1 MEVNRCPHCMEELG
15 EINGNFC
22 PFCGFNAAQNPQPP
36 EALPRES
43 ILHGKY
49 LIGDVLGRGGF
60 GITYIGFDLS
70 LESKVAIKEY
80 YPSGSAMR
88 REGESALYWNSTC
101 ASQTNRRG
109 AYDDFLKEAR
119 KMARVDSIPSIVRVR
134 ETFLENETAYI
145 VMDYVEGETLKTR
158 LKRDGVLTYSACYA
172 MLRPMMEDLQ
182 KVHQLGIIHLDISP
196 DNIMIQKDGSV
207 KLLDLGAAKD
217 LNKKSNG
224 MSQLVTKNGFSPAE
238 QYMENGKIG
247 PWTDVYALCATIYYA
262 CYGKLVPQALERLDQ
277 DTLTFDLP
285 VKETIPQNVIETLKK
300 GLAIRAAERIQSV
313 EELMQQLDVSAS
325 KPDPKPQPDAKQG
338 MAKKPKKPNLA
349 VSVLKKVLLGFMI
362 LCTAFVLFLF
372 YAAYRGAQITAEE
385 NAASSASMAAAE
397 SAASLEV
404 SSEAPSESP
413 ASSEASSAQTAA
425 QYTAQYRVDE
435 AGGGSLSDGFVS
447 GVDTVFKQ
455 FTDPS
460 QVISVTATPAE
471 GYVFVK
477 WSDGITFRSRTD
489 TDFKQDLAVTAIFA
503 QASVQID
510 GKPDGSRVTVK
521 AALKGDYTNAKNL
534 RWYADGS
541 EVESAA
547 GKTSLTVNN
556 TETADKTIKVYAV
569 VVYNDCKITSNTLT
583 CKLAGKKQAAS
594 SSSSSTASASSSQA
608 KPAVQTVTNQSITVS
623 AGEKGTYTGQW
634 ADGKPSGQGKM
645 VVENGG
651 VYEGNWENGLRSGQG
666 TFTFANGAK
675 YEGNWKNDVRTGQG
689 KLTYTDGRVYE
700 GNWQNNN
707 RNGQGKLTWANG
719 AVYEG
724 NWANDKQNGQGK
736 CTYSNGDIYEGNWKD
751 AKRSGQGK
759 YTYSD
764 GTIYEG
770 NWKDGERSGQGKIVT
785 AKGNVYE
792 GNWENNKMN
801 GHGKYIW
808 ANGTV
813 YEGDFVDGKFNGQ
826 GTKTF
831 TDGTTQS
838 GTWKDDEFVG

>member
-1 MEVNRCPHCMEELG
+1 MTVNRCPHCMEELG
-15 EINGNFC
+15 ELNGNFC

-88 REGESALYWNSTC
+88 REGESSLYWNSTC
-101 ASQTNRRG
+101 ASQTSRQG

-182 KVHQLGIIHLDISP
+182 KVHQLGIIHRDISP

-217 LNKKSNG
+217 LSKKSDG
-224 MSQLVTKNGFSPAE
+224 QSQLVTKNGFSPAE
-238 QYMENGKIG
+238 QYMDSGKIG

-285 VKETIPQNVIETLKK
+285 AKEAIPQNVIETLKK

-313 EELMQQLDVSAS
+313 EELMQRLNVSAAR
-325 KPDPKPQPDAKQG
+325 PAPIPKPAAKQG
-338 MAKKPKKPNLA
+338 KPKKPNLA

-372 YAAYRGAQITAEE
+372 YAAYRGAQMTAAE

-413 ASSEASSAQTAA
+413 ASSEASSAQTAV

-435 AGGGSLSDGFVS
+435 AGGGSLSDGFAS
-447 GVDTVFKQ
+447 GADTVFKQ

-521 AALKGDYTNAKNL
+521 ASLKGDCINAKNL

-594 SSSSSTASASSSQA
+594 SSSSASSSSTASASSSQA

-645 VVENGG
+645 VLDKGG

-666 TFTFANGAK
+666 TFTFSNGAK

-689 KLTYTDGRVYE
+689 KLTYPDGSVYE
-700 GNWQNNN
+700 GNWQNN
-707 RNGQGKLTWANG
+707 
-719 AVYEG
+719 
-724 NWANDKQNGQGK
+724 KQNGQGK
-736 CTYSNGDIYEGNWKD
+736 MIYAGGSVYEGNWQNNKQNGQGVMTYSNGDK
-751 AKRSGQGK
+751 
-759 YTYSD
+759 
-764 GTIYEG
+764 
-770 NWKDGERSGQGKIVT
+770 
-785 AKGNVYE
+785 YE
-792 GNWENNKMN
+792 GNWENDKWN

-808 ANGTV
+808 KSGTV
-813 YEGDFVDGKFNGQ
+813 YEGDFADGKLNGQ
-826 GTKTF
+826 GTVTY
-831 TDGTTQS
+831 TDGTTKS
-838 GTWKDDEFVG
+838 GTWKDNEFVG

>member
-182 KVHQLGIIHLDISP
+182 KVHQLGIIHRDISP

-217 LNKKSNG
+217 LSKKSDG
-224 MSQLVTKNGFSPAE
+224 LSQLVTKNGFSPAE
-238 QYMENGKIG
+238 QYMDSGKIG

-285 VKETIPQNVIETLKK
+285 AKEAIPQNVIETLKK

-435 AGGGSLSDGFVS
+435 AGGGSLSDGPVS

-455 FTDPS
+455 FTNPS
-460 QVISVTATPAE
+460 QAITVTATPAE

-477 WSDGITFRSRTD
+477 WSDGITSRSRTD

-521 AALKGDYTNAKNL
+521 AALKGDYTSAKNL

-583 CKLAGKKQAAS
+583 CKLTGKKQAAS
-594 SSSSSTASASSSQA
+594 SSSSSSSSSTTPASSSQA

-623 AGEKGTYTGQW
+623 TGEKGTYTGQW

-645 VVENGG
+645 VLDKGG

-666 TFTFANGAK
+666 TFTFANGVK

-689 KLTYTDGRVYE
+689 KLIYTDGTVYE
-700 GNWQNNN
+700 GNWKNNK
-707 RNGQGKLTWANG
+707 RNGQGK
-719 AVYEG
+719 
-724 NWANDKQNGQGK
+724 
-736 CTYSNGDIYEGNWKD
+736 CIYSNGN
-751 AKRSGQGK
+751 A
-759 YTYSD
+759 
-764 GTIYEG
+764 
-770 NWKDGERSGQGKIVT
+770 
-785 AKGNVYE
+785 YE
-792 GNWENNKMN
+792 GNWENDNMN

-808 ANGTV
+808 KSGNF

-826 GTKTF
+826 GTVTY
-831 TDGTTQS
+831 TDGTTKS
-838 GTWKDDEFVG
+838 GTWKDNEFVG

>member
-1 MEVNRCPHCMEELG
+1 MTVNRCPHCMEELG
-15 EINGNFC
+15 ELNGNFC

-88 REGESALYWNSTC
+88 REGESSLYWNSTC
-101 ASQTNRRG
+101 ASQTSRQG

-182 KVHQLGIIHLDISP
+182 KVHQLGIIHRDISP

-217 LNKKSNG
+217 LSKKSDG
-224 MSQLVTKNGFSPAE
+224 QSQLVTKNGFSPAE
-238 QYMENGKIG
+238 QYMDSGKIG

-262 CYGKLVPQALERLDQ
+262 CYGKLVPQALERLVQ

-285 VKETIPQNVIETLKK
+285 AKEAIPQNVIETLKK

-313 EELMQQLDVSAS
+313 EELMQRLNVSAAR
-325 KPDPKPQPDAKQG
+325 PAPIPQPNAKQDT
-338 MAKKPKKPNLA
+338 AKKPKKSNLA

-385 NAASSASMAAAE
+385 NAASSASMVTAE
-397 SAASLEV
+397 STASLEV

-413 ASSEASSAQTAA
+413 ASSAASSAQTAV

-435 AGGGSLSDGFVS
+435 AGGGSLSDGFAS
-447 GVDTVFKQ
+447 GADTVFKQ

-460 QVISVTATPAE
+460 QVITVTATPAE

-477 WSDGITFRSRTD
+477 WSDGITSRSRTD

-521 AALKGDYTNAKNL
+521 ASLKGDCINAKNL

-594 SSSSSTASASSSQA
+594 SSSSSASSSSTASASSSQA

-645 VVENGG
+645 VLDKGG
-651 VYEGNWENGLRSGQG
+651 VYEGNWENGLRNGQG

-675 YEGNWKNDVRTGQG
+675 YIGNWKNDVRTGQG
-689 KLTYTDGRVYE
+689 KLIYTGGSVYE
-700 GNWQNNN
+700 GNWQNNKQ
-707 RNGQGKLTWANG
+707 NGQGKLTFSG
-719 AVYEG
+719 
-724 NWANDKQNGQGK
+724 
-736 CTYSNGDIYEGNWKD
+736 GDIYEGNW
-751 AKRSGQGK
+751 
-759 YTYSD
+759 
-764 GTIYEG
+764 
-770 NWKDGERSGQGKIVT
+770 
-785 AKGNVYE
+785 
-792 GNWENNKMN
+792 ENDKWN

-808 ANGTV
+808 KSGTV
-813 YEGDFVDGKFNGQ
+813 YEGDFADGKLNGQ
-826 GTKTF
+826 GTVTY
-831 TDGTTQS
+831 TDGTTKS
-838 GTWKDDEFVG
+838 GTWKDNEFVG

>member
-1 MEVNRCPHCMEELG
+1 MDVNRCPHCMEELG
-15 EINGNFC
+15 ELNGGFC
-22 PFCGFNAAQNPQPP
+22 SFCGFNAAQNPQPP

-88 REGESALYWNSTC
+88 RDGESSLYWNSTY
-101 ASQTNRRG
+101 ASQTSRRG

-158 LKRDGVLTYSACYA
+158 LRRDGVLTYSACYA

-182 KVHQLGIIHLDISP
+182 KVHQLGIIHRDISP

-217 LNKKSNG
+217 LNKKSDG

-238 QYMENGKIG
+238 QYMDSGKIG

-285 VKETIPQNVIETLKK
+285 VKEAIPQNVIETLKK

-313 EELMQQLDVSAS
+313 EELLQRLNVSAAR
-325 KPDPKPQPDAKQG
+325 PAPIPQPNAKQDT
-338 MAKKPKKPNLA
+338 AKKPKKSNLA

-385 NAASSASMAAAE
+385 NAASSASMVTAE
-397 SAASLEV
+397 STASLEV

-413 ASSEASSAQTAA
+413 ASSEASSAQVAV
-425 QYTAQYRVDE
+425 QYRAQYRVDE

-460 QVISVTATPAE
+460 QAISVTATPAE

-477 WSDGITFRSRTD
+477 WSDGITSRSRTD

-503 QASVQID
+503 QASINITNET
-510 GKPDGSRVTVK
+510 KTSSYSFRATV
-521 AALKGDYTNAKNL
+521 KGDYVSTDDL
-534 RWYADGS
+534 HWYANGV
-541 EVESAA
+541 EIESAA
-547 GKTSLTVNN
+547 GH
-556 TETADKTIKVYAV
+556 KTITFQVADSADATYKIYAAI
-569 VVYNDCKITSNTLT
+569 VYNNCKITSNTIT
-583 CKLAGKKQAAS
+583 FTVSKKKQAAS
-594 SSSSSTASASSSQA
+594 TSSSSASSSSTASASSSQA
-608 KPAVQTVTNQSITVS
+608 NPAVQTVTNQSITVS
-623 AGEKGTYTGQW
+623 TGEKGTYTGQW

-645 VVENGG
+645 VLDKGG

-675 YEGNWKNDVRTGQG
+675 YEGSWKNDARTGQG
-689 KLTYTDGRVYE
+689 KLIYTDGTVYE
-700 GNWQNNN
+700 GNWKNN
-707 RNGQGKLTWANG
+707 
-719 AVYEG
+719 
-724 NWANDKQNGQGK
+724 KQNGQGK
-736 CTYSNGDIYEGNWKD
+736 CTYSNGNI
-751 AKRSGQGK
+751 
-759 YTYSD
+759 
-764 GTIYEG
+764 
-770 NWKDGERSGQGKIVT
+770 
-785 AKGNVYE
+785 YE
-792 GNWENNKMN
+792 GNWENDKMN

-808 ANGTV
+808 KSGSF
-813 YEGDFVDGKFNGQ
+813 YEGDFVDGKFTGQ
-826 GTKTF
+826 GTVTY
-831 TDGTTQS
+831 TDGTTKS
-838 GTWKDDEFVG
+838 GTWKDNEFVG

>member
-1 MEVNRCPHCMEELG
+1 MNINRCPHCMEELG
-15 EINGNFC
+15 ELNGSFC

-49 LIGDVLGRGGF
+49 FIGDVLGRGGF
-60 GITYIGFDLS
+60 GITYIGFDLA
-70 LESKVAIKEY
+70 LEMKVAIKEY
-80 YPSGSAMR
+80 YPSGAVSRRQGETSLLWSSSAVS
-88 REGESALYWNSTC
+88 SAGRQN
-101 ASQTNRRG
+101 
-109 AYDDFLKEAR
+109 AYNDFLKEAR
-119 KMARVDSIPSIVRVR
+119 KMARIDQIPSVVRVR
-134 ETFLENETAYI
+134 DTFVENETAYI

-182 KVHQLGIIHLDISP
+182 KVHQLGIIHRDISP

-217 LNKKSNG
+217 LSKKSDG
-224 MSQLVTKNGFSPAE
+224 LSQLVTKNGFSPAE
-238 QYMENGKIG
+238 QYMDSGKIG

-285 VKETIPQNVIETLKK
+285 AKEAIPQNVIETLKK

-521 AALKGDYTNAKNL
+521 AALKGDYTSAKNL

-556 TETADKTIKVYAV
+556 TEPADKTIKVYAV

-594 SSSSSTASASSSQA
+594 SSTASASSSQA
-608 KPAVQTVTNQSITVS
+608 ESAVQTVTDVS
-623 AGEKGTYTGQW
+623 YSGGKYTGQW
-634 ADGKPSGQGKM
+634 ENGKPNGQGKF
-645 VVENGG
+645 VESNGG
-651 VYEGNWENGLRSGQG
+651 VYEGSWENGLRNGQG
-666 TFTFANGAK
+666 TFTFSTGAK
-675 YEGNWKNDVRTGQG
+675 YEGNWKNGVRTGYG
-689 KLTYTDGRVYE
+689 KLIYPDG
-700 GNWQNNN
+700 N
-707 RNGQGKLTWANG
+707 
-719 AVYEG
+719 
-724 NWANDKQNGQGK
+724 
-736 CTYSNGDIYEGNWKD
+736 I
-751 AKRSGQGK
+751 
-759 YTYSD
+759 
-764 GTIYEG
+764 
-770 NWKDGERSGQGKIVT
+770 
-785 AKGNVYE
+785 YE
-792 GNWENNKMN
+792 GNWENNKFN
-801 GHGKYIW
+801 GHGKFTW
-808 ANGTV
+808 SSGPV
-813 YEGDFVDGKFNGQ
+813 YEGNWINDKRSGQGIMVYSNGSKYEGNWENNKQNGQ
-826 GTKTF
+826 GTMTYS
-831 TDGTTQS
+831 DGTIKS

>member
-1 MEVNRCPHCMEELG
+1 MTVNRCPHCMEELG
-15 EINGNFC
+15 ELNGNFC

-88 REGESALYWNSTC
+88 REGESSLYWNSTC
-101 ASQTNRRG
+101 ASQTSRLG

-182 KVHQLGIIHLDISP
+182 KVHQLGIIHRDISP

-217 LNKKSNG
+217 LSKKSDG
-224 MSQLVTKNGFSPAE
+224 QSQLVTKNGFSPAE
-238 QYMENGKIG
+238 QYMDSGKIG

-285 VKETIPQNVIETLKK
+285 AKEAIPQNVIETLKK

-313 EELMQQLDVSAS
+313 EELMQRLNVSAAR
-325 KPDPKPQPDAKQG
+325 PAPIPQPTAKQG
-338 MAKKPKKPNLA
+338 KPKKPNLA

-372 YAAYRGAQITAEE
+372 YAAYRGAQMTAAE

-413 ASSEASSAQTAA
+413 ASSAASSAQTAV

-435 AGGGSLSDGFVS
+435 AGGGSLSNGPVS

-460 QVISVTATPAE
+460 QVITVTATPAE

-477 WSDGITFRSRTD
+477 WSDGITSRSRTD

-503 QASVQID
+503 
-510 GKPDGSRVTVK
+510 K
-521 AALKGDYTNAKNL
+521 
-534 RWYADGS
+534 
-541 EVESAA
+541 
-547 GKTSLTVNN
+547 
-556 TETADKTIKVYAV
+556 
-569 VVYNDCKITSNTLT
+569 
-583 CKLAGKKQAAS
+583 
-594 SSSSSTASASSSQA
+594 
-608 KPAVQTVTNQSITVS
+608 AVQTVTNQSMMYGS
-623 AGEKGTYTGQW
+623 WKATYTGQW
-634 ADGKPSGQGKM
+634 KDGEPFGKGTI
-645 VVENGG
+645 VFEDGEI
-651 VYEGNWENGLRSGQG
+651 YEGNWENGD
-666 TFTFANGAK
+666 F
-675 YEGNWKNDVRTGQG
+675 
-689 KLTYTDGRVYE
+689 
-700 GNWQNNN
+700 
-707 RNGQGKLTWANG
+707 NGQGKYTWSSG
-719 AVYEG
+719 SV
-724 NWANDKQNGQGK
+724 
-736 CTYSNGDIYEGNWKD
+736 YEGNWKD
-751 AKRSGQGK
+751 GLRNGYGKTVYASGNVYEGNWKDGEKSGKGK
-759 YTYSD
+759 YTCTD
-764 GTIYEG
+764 GSIYEG
-770 NWKDGERSGQGKIVT
+770 NWKDGLKNGYGKM
-785 AKGNVYE
+785 AYADGNVYE
-792 GNWENNKMN
+792 GNWKDDERI
-801 GHGKYIW
+801 GQGRFVW
-808 ANGTV
+808 EEGDV
-813 YEGDFVDGKFNGQ
+813 YEGNFANDMMSGQGKYTWADGSVYEGNWKDDRRNGYGKFTRPDGAVYEGGFADDKFNGQ
-826 GTKTF
+826 GTVTF
-831 TDGTTQS
+831 TDGTTIS
-838 GTWKDDEFVG
+838 GTWKDNEFVG

>member
-1 MEVNRCPHCMEELG
+1 MNINRCPHCMEDLG
-15 EINGNFC
+15 EQNGGTC
-22 PFCGFNAAQNPQPP
+22 PFCGFDAEQNPQPP

-49 LIGDVLGRGGF
+49 LIGNVLGRGGF

-88 REGESALYWNSTC
+88 RDGESSLYWNSTY
-101 ASQTNRRG
+101 ASQTSRQG
-109 AYDDFLKEAR
+109 AYNDFLKEAR
-119 KMARVDSIPSIVRVR
+119 KMARVESIPSIVRVR

-145 VMDYVEGETLKTR
+145 IMDYVEGETLKTR

-182 KVHQLGIIHLDISP
+182 KVHQLGIIHRDISP

-217 LNKKSNG
+217 LSKKTDG
-224 MSQLVTKNGFSPAE
+224 LSQLVTKNGFSPVE
-238 QYMENGKIG
+238 QYMDSGKIG

-262 CYGKLVPQALERLDQ
+262 CYGKLVPQALERLDH

-285 VKETIPQNVIETLKK
+285 VREAIPQNVIDTLKK

-325 KPDPKPQPDAKQG
+325 KPDPKPQPDTKQEKT
-338 MAKKPKKPNLA
+338 KKPKKSNLA
-349 VSVLKKVLLGFMI
+349 VRVLKKVLLVFMI

-413 ASSEASSAQTAA
+413 ASSEASSVQTAV

-435 AGGGSLSDGFVS
+435 AGGGSLSDGPVS

-460 QVISVTATPAE
+460 QAITVTATPAE

-477 WSDGITFRSRTD
+477 WSDGITSRSRTD

-645 VVENGG
+645 VVENIG
-651 VYEGNWENGLRSGQG
+651 VYEGNWENGLRNGQG

-689 KLTYTDGRVYE
+689 KLTYTDGTVYE
-700 GNWQNNN
+700 GNWQNNKQ
-707 RNGQGKLTWANG
+707 NGQGKKTWTSG

-724 NWANDKQNGQGK
+724 NWANDKRNGQGK
-736 CTYSNGDIYEGNWKD
+736 FTWASGD
-751 AKRSGQGK
+751 
-759 YTYSD
+759 
-764 GTIYEG
+764 
-770 NWKDGERSGQGKIVT
+770 
-785 AKGNVYE
+785 VYE
-792 GNWENNKMN
+792 GNWENDKMN
-801 GHGKYIW
+801 GHGKLIW
-808 ANGTV
+808 KSGNV
-813 YEGDFVDGKFNGQ
+813 YEGDFADGKFNGQ
-826 GTKTF
+826 GTITF
-831 TDGTTQS
+831 TDGTTKS
-838 GTWKDDEFVG
+838 GTWKNDEFVG

>member
-1 MEVNRCPHCMEELG
+1 
-15 EINGNFC
+15 
-22 PFCGFNAAQNPQPP
+22 
-36 EALPRES
+36 
-43 ILHGKY
+43 
-49 LIGDVLGRGGF
+49 
-60 GITYIGFDLS
+60 
-70 LESKVAIKEY
+70 
-80 YPSGSAMR
+80 
-88 REGESALYWNSTC
+88 
-101 ASQTNRRG
+101 
-109 AYDDFLKEAR
+109 
-119 KMARVDSIPSIVRVR
+119 
-134 ETFLENETAYI
+134 
-145 VMDYVEGETLKTR
+145 
-158 LKRDGVLTYSACYA
+158 
-172 MLRPMMEDLQ
+172 
-182 KVHQLGIIHLDISP
+182 
-196 DNIMIQKDGSV
+196 
-207 KLLDLGAAKD
+207 
-217 LNKKSNG
+217 
-224 MSQLVTKNGFSPAE
+224 
-238 QYMENGKIG
+238 MENGKIG

-285 VKETIPQNVIETLKK
+285 AKEPLPQYAVETLKK

-313 EELMQQLDVSAS
+313 EELMRRLNVSAAR
-325 KPDPKPQPDAKQG
+325 PAPIPQPAAKQG
-338 MAKKPKKPNLA
+338 KPKKPNLA

-385 NAASSASMAAAE
+385 NAANSASMAAAE

-404 SSEAPSESP
+404 SSEAPSENP
-413 ASSEASSAQTAA
+413 ASSEASSVQTAV

-435 AGGGSLSDGFVS
+435 AGGGSLSDGPVS

-460 QVISVTATPAE
+460 QAITVTATPAE

-477 WSDGITFRSRTD
+477 WSDGITSRSRTD

-634 ADGKPSGQGKM
+634 ENGKPSGQGKM
-645 VVENGG
+645 VLDKGG
-651 VYEGNWENGLRSGQG
+651 VYEGNWETGLRNGQG
-666 TFTFANGAK
+666 TFTFSNGAK

-689 KLTYTDGRVYE
+689 KLTYTDGSVYE
-700 GNWQNNN
+700 GNWQNNK
-707 RNGQGKLTWANG
+707 R
-719 AVYEG
+719 
-724 NWANDKQNGQGK
+724 NGQGK

-751 AKRSGQGK
+751 
-759 YTYSD
+759 D
-764 GTIYEG
+764 
-770 NWKDGERSGQGKIVT
+770 ERSGQGKVIT

-801 GHGKYIW
+801 GHGKYTW
-808 ANGTV
+808 NSGNV
-813 YEGDFVDGKFNGQ
+813 YEGDFADGRISGQ

-838 GTWKDDEFVG
+838 GTWKDDQFVG

>member
-15 EINGNFC
+15 ELNGGFC

-88 REGESALYWNSTC
+88 REGESSLYWNSTC
-101 ASQTNRRG
+101 ASQTSRLG

-145 VMDYVEGETLKTR
+145 IMDYVEGETLKTR
-158 LKRDGVLTYSACYA
+158 LRRDGVLTYSACYA

-285 VKETIPQNVIETLKK
+285 AKEPLPQYAVETLKK

-313 EELMQQLDVSAS
+313 EELMQQLDVSAA
-325 KPDPKPQPDAKQG
+325 KHDPKPQPAAKQE
-338 MAKKPKKPNLA
+338 KPKKPNLA

-404 SSEAPSESP
+404 SSEAPSEST

-503 QASVQID
+503 KASVQID

-521 AALKGDYTNAKNL
+521 AALKGDYTSAKNL
-534 RWYADGS
+534 RWYVDGS

-583 CKLAGKKQAAS
+583 CKLTGKKQAAS

-666 TFTFANGAK
+666 TFTFASGAK

-689 KLTYTDGRVYE
+689 KMTYTDGSVYE

-707 RNGQGKLTWANG
+707 RNGQGKGTYANG
-719 AVYEG
+719 
-724 NWANDKQNGQGK
+724 N
-736 CTYSNGDIYEGNWKD
+736 
-751 AKRSGQGK
+751 
-759 YTYSD
+759 
-764 GTIYEG
+764 IYEG

-808 ANGTV
+808 ANGAVYEGNWENNKMNGHGKYIWKNGDV
-813 YEGDFVDGKFNGQ
+813 YEGDFVDGEFNGQ

-831 TDGTTQS
+831 TDGTTKS
-838 GTWKDDEFVG
+838 GTWKNGEFVG

>member
-15 EINGNFC
+15 EVTGNFC

-182 KVHQLGIIHLDISP
+182 KVHQLGIIHRDISP

-217 LNKKSNG
+217 LSKKSDG
-224 MSQLVTKNGFSPAE
+224 LSQLVTKNGFSPAE
-238 QYMENGKIG
+238 QYMDSGKIG

-285 VKETIPQNVIETLKK
+285 AKEAIPQNVIETLKK

-325 KPDPKPQPDAKQG
+325 KPDPKPQPDTKQEKT
-338 MAKKPKKPNLA
+338 KKPKKSNLA
-349 VSVLKKVLLGFMI
+349 VRVLKKVLLVFMI

-413 ASSEASSAQTAA
+413 ASSEASSVQTAV

-435 AGGGSLSDGFVS
+435 AGGGSLSDGPVS

-460 QVISVTATPAE
+460 QAITVTATPAE

-477 WSDGITFRSRTD
+477 WSDGITSRSRTD
-489 TDFKQDLAVTAIFA
+489 TEFKQDLAVTAIFA

-521 AALKGDYTNAKNL
+521 ATLKGDYTSAKNL

-583 CKLAGKKQAAS
+583 CKLTGKKQTAS
-594 SSSSSTASASSSQA
+594 SSSSSTSSSSTASASSSQA
-608 KPAVQTVTNQSITVS
+608 ESAVQTVTDVS
-623 AGEKGTYTGQW
+623 YSGGKYTGQW
-634 ADGKPSGQGKM
+634 ENGKPNGQGKF
-645 VVENGG
+645 VESNGG
-651 VYEGNWENGLRSGQG
+651 VYEGSWENGLRNGQG
-666 TFTFANGAK
+666 TFTFSTGAK
-675 YEGNWKNDVRTGQG
+675 YEGNWKNGVRTGYG
-689 KLTYTDGRVYE
+689 KLIYPDG
-700 GNWQNNN
+700 N
-707 RNGQGKLTWANG
+707 
-719 AVYEG
+719 
-724 NWANDKQNGQGK
+724 
-736 CTYSNGDIYEGNWKD
+736 I
-751 AKRSGQGK
+751 
-759 YTYSD
+759 
-764 GTIYEG
+764 
-770 NWKDGERSGQGKIVT
+770 
-785 AKGNVYE
+785 YE
-792 GNWENNKMN
+792 GNWENNKFN
-801 GHGKYIW
+801 GHGKFTW
-808 ANGTV
+808 SSGPV
-813 YEGDFVDGKFNGQ
+813 YEGNWINDKRSGQGIMVYSNGSKYEGNWENNKQNGQ
-826 GTKTF
+826 GTMTYS
-831 TDGTTQS
+831 DGTIKS

>member
-1 MEVNRCPHCMEELG
+1 MNINRCPHCMEDLG
-15 EINGNFC
+15 EQNGGTC
-22 PFCGFNAAQNPQPP
+22 PFCGFDAAQNPQPP

-49 LIGDVLGRGGF
+49 LIGNVLGRGGF

-88 REGESALYWNSTC
+88 RDGESSLYWNSTY
-101 ASQTNRRG
+101 ASQTSRQG
-109 AYDDFLKEAR
+109 AYNDFLKEAR
-119 KMARVDSIPSIVRVR
+119 KMARVESIPSIVRVR

-145 VMDYVEGETLKTR
+145 IMDYVEGETLKTR

-182 KVHQLGIIHLDISP
+182 KVHQLGIIHRDISP

-217 LNKKSNG
+217 LSKKTDG
-224 MSQLVTKNGFSPAE
+224 LSQLVTKNGFSPVE
-238 QYMENGKIG
+238 QYMDSGKIG

-262 CYGKLVPQALERLDQ
+262 CYGKLVPQALERLDH

-285 VKETIPQNVIETLKK
+285 VREAIPQNVIDPLKK

-325 KPDPKPQPDAKQG
+325 KPDPKPQPDTKQEKT
-338 MAKKPKKPNLA
+338 KKTKKSNLA
-349 VSVLKKVLLGFMI
+349 VRVLKKVLLVFMI

-413 ASSEASSAQTAA
+413 ASSEASSVQTAV

-435 AGGGSLSDGFVS
+435 AGGGSLSDGPVS

-460 QVISVTATPAE
+460 QAITVTATPAE

-477 WSDGITFRSRTD
+477 WSDGITSRSRTD

-521 AALKGDYTNAKNL
+521 AALKGDYTSAKNL

-583 CKLAGKKQAAS
+583 CKLTGKKQAAS
-594 SSSSSTASASSSQA
+594 SSSSSSSSSTTPASSSQA

-634 ADGKPSGQGKM
+634 ADEKPSGQGKM
-645 VVENGG
+645 VLENGG

-675 YEGNWKNDVRTGQG
+675 YEGSWKNDVRTGQG
-689 KLTYTDGRVYE
+689 KLIYTDGTVYE
-700 GNWQNNN
+700 GNWKNNK
-707 RNGQGKLTWANG
+707 RNGQGK
-719 AVYEG
+719 
-724 NWANDKQNGQGK
+724 
-736 CTYSNGDIYEGNWKD
+736 CIYSN
-751 AKRSGQGK
+751 
-759 YTYSD
+759 
-764 GTIYEG
+764 
-770 NWKDGERSGQGKIVT
+770 
-785 AKGNVYE
+785 GNVYE
-792 GNWENNKMN
+792 GNWENDNMN

-808 ANGTV
+808 KSGNF

-826 GTKTF
+826 GTVTY
-831 TDGTTQS
+831 TDGTTKS
-838 GTWKDDEFVG
+838 GVWKDNEFVG

>member
-15 EINGNFC
+15 EINGSFC

-88 REGESALYWNSTC
+88 REGESSLYWNSTC
-101 ASQTNRRG
+101 ASQTSRLG

-182 KVHQLGIIHLDISP
+182 KVHQLGIIHRDISP

-217 LNKKSNG
+217 LSKKSDG
-224 MSQLVTKNGFSPAE
+224 LSQLVTKNGFSPAE
-238 QYMENGKIG
+238 QYMDSGKIG

-285 VKETIPQNVIETLKK
+285 AKEAIPQNVIETLKK

-521 AALKGDYTNAKNL
+521 AALKGDYTSAKNL

-556 TETADKTIKVYAV
+556 TEPADKTIKVYAV

-594 SSSSSTASASSSQA
+594 SSTASASSSQA
-608 KPAVQTVTNQSITVS
+608 ESAVQTVTDVS
-623 AGEKGTYTGQW
+623 YSGGKYTGQW
-634 ADGKPSGQGKM
+634 ENGKPNGQGKF
-645 VVENGG
+645 VESNGG
-651 VYEGNWENGLRSGQG
+651 VYEGSWENGLRNGQG
-666 TFTFANGAK
+666 TFTFSTGAK
-675 YEGNWKNDVRTGQG
+675 YEGNWKNGVRTGYG
-689 KLTYTDGRVYE
+689 KLIYPDG
-700 GNWQNNN
+700 N
-707 RNGQGKLTWANG
+707 
-719 AVYEG
+719 
-724 NWANDKQNGQGK
+724 
-736 CTYSNGDIYEGNWKD
+736 I
-751 AKRSGQGK
+751 
-759 YTYSD
+759 
-764 GTIYEG
+764 
-770 NWKDGERSGQGKIVT
+770 
-785 AKGNVYE
+785 YE
-792 GNWENNKMN
+792 GNWENNKFN
-801 GHGKYIW
+801 GHGKFTW
-808 ANGTV
+808 SSGPV
-813 YEGDFVDGKFNGQ
+813 YEGNWINDKRSGQGIMVYSNGSKYEGNWENNKQNGQ
-826 GTKTF
+826 GTMTYS
-831 TDGTTQS
+831 DGTIKS

>member
-1 MEVNRCPHCMEELG
+1 MTVNRCPHCMEELG

-88 REGESALYWNSTC
+88 REGESSLYWNSTC
-101 ASQTNRRG
+101 TSQTSRQG

-119 KMARVDSIPSIVRVR
+119 KMARVDGIPSIVRVR

-158 LKRDGVLTYSACYA
+158 LRRDGVLTYSACYA

-182 KVHQLGIIHLDISP
+182 KVHQLGIIHRDISP

-217 LNKKSNG
+217 LSKKSDG

-238 QYMENGKIG
+238 QYMDSGKIG

-285 VKETIPQNVIETLKK
+285 VKEAIPQNVIETLKK

-313 EELMQQLDVSAS
+313 EELMQRLNVSAAR
-325 KPDPKPQPDAKQG
+325 PAPIPQPVAKQG
-338 MAKKPKKPNLA
+338 TAKKPKKSNLA

-404 SSEAPSESP
+404 SSKAPSESP
-413 ASSEASSAQTAA
+413 ASSEASSAQTAV

-435 AGGGSLSDGFVS
+435 AGGGSLSNGPVS

-460 QVISVTATPAE
+460 QVITVTATPAE

-477 WSDGITFRSRTD
+477 WSDGITSRTRTD

-503 QASVQID
+503 QA
-510 GKPDGSRVTVK
+510 
-521 AALKGDYTNAKNL
+521 
-534 RWYADGS
+534 
-541 EVESAA
+541 
-547 GKTSLTVNN
+547 
-556 TETADKTIKVYAV
+556 
-569 VVYNDCKITSNTLT
+569 
-583 CKLAGKKQAAS
+583 
-594 SSSSSTASASSSQA
+594 
-608 KPAVQTVTNQSITVS
+608 VQTVYNQPMMYGSWK
-623 AGEKGTYTGQW
+623 ATYTGQW
-634 ADGKPSGQGKM
+634 KDGEPFGKGTI
-645 VVENGG
+645 VFEDGEI
-651 VYEGNWENGLRSGQG
+651 YEGNWENEDFNGQG
-666 TFTFANGAK
+666 KYTWSSGSV
-675 YEGNWKNDVRTGQG
+675 YEGNWKDGLRNGYGEMAYANGNMYKGNWKDGEKSGKGRFVWKKGDVYEGYFANDGKSGQG
-689 KLTYTDGRVYE
+689 KYTWANGDVYE
-700 GNWQNNN
+700 GNWADDE
-707 RNGQGKLTWANG
+707 RNGQGKLTCSNG
-719 AVYEG
+719 DVYEG
-724 NWANDKQNGQGK
+724 NWADDNP
-736 CTYSNGDIYEGNWKD
+736 
-751 AKRSGQGK
+751 
-759 YTYSD
+759 
-764 GTIYEG
+764 
-770 NWKDGERSGQGKIVT
+770 
-785 AKGNVYE
+785 
-792 GNWENNKMN
+792 N
-801 GHGKYIW
+801 GHGKYTW
-808 ANGTV
+808 ADGTV
-813 YEGDFVDGKFNGQ
+813 YEGDFADGEFNGQ
-826 GTKTF
+826 GTVTL
-831 TDGTTQS
+831 TDGTTIS
-838 GTWKDDEFVG
+838 GTWEDDEFVG

>member
-1 MEVNRCPHCMEELG
+1 MTVNRCPHCMEELG
-15 EINGNFC
+15 ELNGNFC

-88 REGESALYWNSTC
+88 REGESSLYWNSTC
-101 ASQTNRRG
+101 ASQTSRQG

-158 LKRDGVLTYSACYA
+158 LRRDGVLTYSACYA

-182 KVHQLGIIHLDISP
+182 KVHQLGIIHRDISP

-217 LNKKSNG
+217 LSKKSDG

-238 QYMENGKIG
+238 QYMDSGKIG

-285 VKETIPQNVIETLKK
+285 VKEAIPQNVIETLKK

-313 EELMQQLDVSAS
+313 EELMQRLNVSAAR
-325 KPDPKPQPDAKQG
+325 PAPIPQPVAKQG
-338 MAKKPKKPNLA
+338 TAKKPKKSNLA

-404 SSEAPSESP
+404 SSKAPSESP
-413 ASSEASSAQTAA
+413 ASSEASSAQTAV

-435 AGGGSLSDGFVS
+435 AGGGSLSNGPVS

-460 QVISVTATPAE
+460 QVITVTATPAE

-477 WSDGITFRSRTD
+477 WSDGITSRTRTD

-503 QASVQID
+503 QA
-510 GKPDGSRVTVK
+510 
-521 AALKGDYTNAKNL
+521 
-534 RWYADGS
+534 
-541 EVESAA
+541 
-547 GKTSLTVNN
+547 
-556 TETADKTIKVYAV
+556 
-569 VVYNDCKITSNTLT
+569 
-583 CKLAGKKQAAS
+583 
-594 SSSSSTASASSSQA
+594 
-608 KPAVQTVTNQSITVS
+608 VQTVYNQPMMYGSWK
-623 AGEKGTYTGQW
+623 ATYTGQW
-634 ADGKPSGQGKM
+634 KDGEPFGKGTI
-645 VVENGG
+645 VFEDGEI
-651 VYEGNWENGLRSGQG
+651 YEGNWENEDFNGQG
-666 TFTFANGAK
+666 KYTWSSGSV
-675 YEGNWKNDVRTGQG
+675 YEGNWKDGLRNGYGEMAYANGNMYKGNWKDGEKSGKGRFVWKKGDVYEGYFANDGKSGQG
-689 KLTYTDGRVYE
+689 KYTWANGDVYE
-700 GNWQNNN
+700 GNWADDE
-707 RNGQGKLTWANG
+707 RNGQGKLTCSNG
-719 AVYEG
+719 DVYEG
-724 NWANDKQNGQGK
+724 NWADDNP
-736 CTYSNGDIYEGNWKD
+736 
-751 AKRSGQGK
+751 
-759 YTYSD
+759 
-764 GTIYEG
+764 
-770 NWKDGERSGQGKIVT
+770 
-785 AKGNVYE
+785 
-792 GNWENNKMN
+792 N
-801 GHGKYIW
+801 GHGKYTW
-808 ANGTV
+808 ADGTV
-813 YEGDFVDGKFNGQ
+813 YEGDFADGEFNGQ
-826 GTKTF
+826 GTVTL
-831 TDGTTQS
+831 TDGTTIS
-838 GTWKDDEFVG
+838 GTWEDDEFVG

>member
-88 REGESALYWNSTC
+88 REGESSLYWNSTC
-101 ASQTNRRG
+101 ASQTSRQG

-182 KVHQLGIIHLDISP
+182 KVHQLGIIHRDISP

-217 LNKKSNG
+217 LSKKSDG
-224 MSQLVTKNGFSPAE
+224 QSQLVTKNGFSPAE
-238 QYMENGKIG
+238 QYMDSGKIG

-262 CYGKLVPQALERLDQ
+262 CYGKLVPQALERLVQ

-285 VKETIPQNVIETLKK
+285 AKEAIPQNVIETLKK

-313 EELMQQLDVSAS
+313 EELMQRLNVSAAR
-325 KPDPKPQPDAKQG
+325 PAPIPQPAAKQG
-338 MAKKPKKPNLA
+338 KPKKPNLA

-397 SAASLEV
+397 SAASLEA

-413 ASSEASSAQTAA
+413 ASSAASSAQTAV

-435 AGGGSLSDGFVS
+435 AGGGSLSDGFAS
-447 GVDTVFKQ
+447 GADTVFKQ

-460 QVISVTATPAE
+460 QVITVTATPAE

-477 WSDGITFRSRTD
+477 WSDGITSRSRTD

-521 AALKGDYTNAKNL
+521 ASLKGDCINAKNL

-594 SSSSSTASASSSQA
+594 SSSSSASSSSTASASSSQA

-645 VVENGG
+645 VLDKGG
-651 VYEGNWENGLRSGQG
+651 VYEGNWENGLRNGQG

-675 YEGNWKNDVRTGQG
+675 YIGNWKNDVRTGQG
-689 KLTYTDGRVYE
+689 KLIYTGGSVYE
-700 GNWQNNN
+700 GNWQNNKQ
-707 RNGQGKLTWANG
+707 NGQGKLTFSG
-719 AVYEG
+719 GDIYEG
-724 NWANDKQNGQGK
+724 NWKDDKRSGQGK
-736 CTYSNGDIYEGNWKD
+736 CTYSNGDIYEGNW
-751 AKRSGQGK
+751 
-759 YTYSD
+759 
-764 GTIYEG
+764 
-770 NWKDGERSGQGKIVT
+770 
-785 AKGNVYE
+785 
-792 GNWENNKMN
+792 ENDKWN

-808 ANGTV
+808 KSGTV
-813 YEGDFVDGKFNGQ
+813 YEGDFADGKLNGQ
-826 GTKTF
+826 GTVTY
-831 TDGTTQS
+831 TDGTTKS
-838 GTWKDDEFVG
+838 GTWKDNEFVG

>member
-1 MEVNRCPHCMEELG
+1 MNINRCPHCMEELG
-15 EINGNFC
+15 ERSGGVC
-22 PFCGFNAAQNPQPP
+22 SFCGFDAVQNPQMP

-60 GITYIGFDLS
+60 GITYIGFDLA
-70 LESKVAIKEY
+70 LEMKVAIKEY
-80 YPSGSAMR
+80 YPSGAVSR
-88 REGESALYWNSTC
+88 RQGETSLFWNSS
-101 ASQTNRRG
+101 AVSSAGRQN
-109 AYDDFLKEAR
+109 AYNDFLKEAR
-119 KMARVDSIPSIVRVR
+119 KMARIDQIPGVVRVR
-134 ETFLENETAYI
+134 DTFVENETAYI
-145 VMDYVEGETLKTR
+145 IMDYVEGETMKVR
-158 LKRDGVLTYSACYA
+158 LRRDGTMSYRECMTL
-172 MLRPMMEDLQ
+172 LRPVMQMLCE
-182 KVHQLGIIHLDISP
+182 VHRHGIIHRDISP

-217 LNKKSNG
+217 LSKKTDG
-224 MSQLVTKNGFSPAE
+224 LSQLVTKNGFSPVE
-238 QYMENGKIG
+238 QYMDSGKIG

-262 CYGKLVPQALERLDQ
+262 CYGKLVPQALERLDH

-285 VKETIPQNVIETLKK
+285 VREAIPQNVIDTLKK

-325 KPDPKPQPDAKQG
+325 KPDPKPQPDTKQEKT
-338 MAKKPKKPNLA
+338 KKPKKSNLA
-349 VSVLKKVLLGFMI
+349 VRVLKKVLLVFMI

-413 ASSEASSAQTAA
+413 ASSEASSVQTAV

-435 AGGGSLSDGFVS
+435 AGGGSLSDGPVS

-460 QVISVTATPAE
+460 QAITVTATPAE

-477 WSDGITFRSRTD
+477 WSDGITSRSRTD

-594 SSSSSTASASSSQA
+594 SSSSSSTASASSSQA
-608 KPAVQTVTNQSITVS
+608 NPAVQTVTNQSITVS

-645 VVENGG
+645 VLDKGG

-689 KLTYTDGRVYE
+689 KLTYTDGSVYE
-700 GNWQNNN
+700 GNWQNNK
-707 RNGQGKLTWANG
+707 R
-719 AVYEG
+719 
-724 NWANDKQNGQGK
+724 NGQGK

-751 AKRSGQGK
+751 
-759 YTYSD
+759 D
-764 GTIYEG
+764 
-770 NWKDGERSGQGKIVT
+770 ERSGQGKVIT

-801 GHGKYIW
+801 GHGKYTW
-808 ANGTV
+808 NSGNV
-813 YEGDFVDGKFNGQ
+813 YEGDFADGRISGQ

-838 GTWKDDEFVG
+838 GTWKDDQFVG

>member
-1 MEVNRCPHCMEELG
+1 MNINRCPHCMEDLG
-15 EINGNFC
+15 EQNGGTC
-22 PFCGFNAAQNPQPP
+22 PFCGFDAAQNPQPP

-49 LIGDVLGRGGF
+49 LIGNVLGRGGF

-88 REGESALYWNSTC
+88 RDGESSLYWNSTY
-101 ASQTNRRG
+101 ASQTSRQG
-109 AYDDFLKEAR
+109 AYNDFLKEAR
-119 KMARVDSIPSIVRVR
+119 KMARVESIPSIVRVR

-145 VMDYVEGETLKTR
+145 IMDYVEGETLKTR

-172 MLRPMMEDLQ
+172 MLHPMMEDLQ
-182 KVHQLGIIHLDISP
+182 KVHQLGIIHRDISP

-217 LNKKSNG
+217 LSKKTDG
-224 MSQLVTKNGFSPAE
+224 LSQLVTKNGFSPVE
-238 QYMENGKIG
+238 QYMDSGKIG

-262 CYGKLVPQALERLDQ
+262 CYGKLVPQALERLDH

-285 VKETIPQNVIETLKK
+285 VREAIPQNVIDTLKK

-325 KPDPKPQPDAKQG
+325 KPDPKPQPDTKQEKT
-338 MAKKPKKPNLA
+338 KKPKKSNLA
-349 VSVLKKVLLGFMI
+349 VRVLKKVLLVFMI

-413 ASSEASSAQTAA
+413 ASSEASSVQTAV

-435 AGGGSLSDGFVS
+435 AGGGSLSDGPVS

-460 QVISVTATPAE
+460 QAITVTATPAE

-477 WSDGITFRSRTD
+477 WSDGITSRSRTD
-489 TDFKQDLAVTAIFA
+489 TDFKQNLAVTAIFA

-608 KPAVQTVTNQSITVS
+608 KPAVQTVTDVS
-623 AGEKGTYTGQW
+623 YSGGKYTGQW
-634 ADGKPSGQGKM
+634 ENGKPNGQGKF
-645 VVENGG
+645 VESNGG
-651 VYEGNWENGLRSGQG
+651 VYEGSWENGLRNGQG
-666 TFTFANGAK
+666 TFTFSTGAK
-675 YEGNWKNDVRTGQG
+675 YEGNWKNGVRTGYG
-689 KLTYTDGRVYE
+689 KLIYPDG
-700 GNWQNNN
+700 N
-707 RNGQGKLTWANG
+707 
-719 AVYEG
+719 
-724 NWANDKQNGQGK
+724 
-736 CTYSNGDIYEGNWKD
+736 I
-751 AKRSGQGK
+751 
-759 YTYSD
+759 
-764 GTIYEG
+764 
-770 NWKDGERSGQGKIVT
+770 
-785 AKGNVYE
+785 YE
-792 GNWENNKMN
+792 GNWENNKFN
-801 GHGKYIW
+801 GHGKFTW
-808 ANGTV
+808 SSGPV
-813 YEGDFVDGKFNGQ
+813 YEGNWINDKRSGQGIMVYSNGSKYEGNWENNKQNGQ
-826 GTKTF
+826 GTMTYS
-831 TDGTTQS
+831 DGTIKS

>member
-1 MEVNRCPHCMEELG
+1 MTVNRCPHCMEELG

-88 REGESALYWNSTC
+88 REGESSLYWNSTC
-101 ASQTNRRG
+101 ASQTSRQG

-158 LKRDGVLTYSACYA
+158 LRRDGVLTYSACYA

-182 KVHQLGIIHLDISP
+182 KVHQLGIIHRDISP

-217 LNKKSNG
+217 LSKKSDG
-224 MSQLVTKNGFSPAE
+224 QSQLVTKNGFSPAE
-238 QYMENGKIG
+238 QYMDSGKIG

-285 VKETIPQNVIETLKK
+285 AKEAIPQNVIETLKK

-313 EELMQQLDVSAS
+313 EELMQRLNVSAAR
-325 KPDPKPQPDAKQG
+325 PAPIPQPVAKQG
-338 MAKKPKKPNLA
+338 TAKKPKKSNLA

-404 SSEAPSESP
+404 SSKAPSESP
-413 ASSEASSAQTAA
+413 ASSEASSAQTAV

-435 AGGGSLSDGFVS
+435 AGGGSLSNGPVS

-460 QVISVTATPAE
+460 QVITVTATPAE

-477 WSDGITFRSRTD
+477 WSDGITSRTRTD

-503 QASVQID
+503 QA
-510 GKPDGSRVTVK
+510 
-521 AALKGDYTNAKNL
+521 
-534 RWYADGS
+534 
-541 EVESAA
+541 
-547 GKTSLTVNN
+547 
-556 TETADKTIKVYAV
+556 
-569 VVYNDCKITSNTLT
+569 
-583 CKLAGKKQAAS
+583 
-594 SSSSSTASASSSQA
+594 
-608 KPAVQTVTNQSITVS
+608 VQTVYNQPMMYGSWK
-623 AGEKGTYTGQW
+623 ATYTGQW
-634 ADGKPSGQGKM
+634 KDGEPFGKGTI
-645 VVENGG
+645 VFEDGEI
-651 VYEGNWENGLRSGQG
+651 YEGNWENEDFNGQG
-666 TFTFANGAK
+666 KYTWSSGSV
-675 YEGNWKNDVRTGQG
+675 YEGNWKDGLRNGYGEMAYANGNMYKGNWKDGEKSGKGRFVWKKGDVYEGYFANDGKSGQG
-689 KLTYTDGRVYE
+689 KYTWANGDVYE
-700 GNWQNNN
+700 GNWADDE
-707 RNGQGKLTWANG
+707 RNGQGKLTCSNG
-719 AVYEG
+719 DVYEG
-724 NWANDKQNGQGK
+724 NWADDNP
-736 CTYSNGDIYEGNWKD
+736 
-751 AKRSGQGK
+751 
-759 YTYSD
+759 
-764 GTIYEG
+764 
-770 NWKDGERSGQGKIVT
+770 
-785 AKGNVYE
+785 
-792 GNWENNKMN
+792 N
-801 GHGKYIW
+801 GHGKYTW
-808 ANGTV
+808 ADGTV
-813 YEGDFVDGKFNGQ
+813 YEGDFADGEFNGQ
-826 GTKTF
+826 GTVTL
-831 TDGTTQS
+831 TDGTTIS
-838 GTWKDDEFVG
+838 GTWEDDEFVG

>member
-1 MEVNRCPHCMEELG
+1 MNINRCPHCMEDLG
-15 EINGNFC
+15 EQNGGTC
-22 PFCGFNAAQNPQPP
+22 PFCGFDAAQNPQPP

-49 LIGDVLGRGGF
+49 LIGNVLGRGGF

-88 REGESALYWNSTC
+88 REGESSLYWNSTC
-101 ASQTNRRG
+101 ASQTSRLG

-182 KVHQLGIIHLDISP
+182 KVHQLGIIHRDISP

-217 LNKKSNG
+217 LNKKSDG
-224 MSQLVTKNGFSPAE
+224 QSQLVTKNGFSPAE
-238 QYMENGKIG
+238 QYMDSGKIG

-285 VKETIPQNVIETLKK
+285 VKEAIPQNVIETLKK

-313 EELMQQLDVSAS
+313 EELMQRLNVSTAR
-325 KPDPKPQPDAKQG
+325 PAPTPQPAAKQG
-338 MAKKPKKPNLA
+338 TAKKTKKTNLA

-385 NAASSASMAAAE
+385 NAANSASMAAAE

-413 ASSEASSAQTAA
+413 ASSEASSAQTAV

-460 QVISVTATPAE
+460 QAISVTATPAE

-521 AALKGDYTNAKNL
+521 AALKGDYINAKTL

-569 VVYNDCKITSNTLT
+569 VVYNDCKVTSNTLT

-594 SSSSSTASASSSQA
+594 SSSSSTSSSSTASASSSQA
-608 KPAVQTVTNQSITVS
+608 NPAVQTVTNQSITVS

-634 ADGKPSGQGKM
+634 ENGKPSGQGKM

-651 VYEGNWENGLRSGQG
+651 IYEGNWENGLRSGQG

-689 KLTYTDGRVYE
+689 KLIYTDGTVYE
-700 GNWQNNN
+700 GNWKNNK
-707 RNGQGKLTWANG
+707 RNGQGK
-719 AVYEG
+719 
-724 NWANDKQNGQGK
+724 
-736 CTYSNGDIYEGNWKD
+736 CIYSNGN
-751 AKRSGQGK
+751 
-759 YTYSD
+759 T
-764 GTIYEG
+764 
-770 NWKDGERSGQGKIVT
+770 
-785 AKGNVYE
+785 YE
-792 GNWENNKMN
+792 GNWENDNMN

-808 ANGTV
+808 KSGNF

-826 GTKTF
+826 GTVTY
-831 TDGTTQS
+831 TDGTTKS
-838 GTWKDDEFVG
+838 GTWKDNEFVG